1 MTRKETQRLKRER
14 IIEENGI
21 IFLDN
26 VSKSY
31 SSGSPALNG
40 VSLSIGRGEFVFIV
54 GDSGSGKSTLIK
66 LLLRELT
73 ATSGSVYVM
82 GNDLAK
88 LKHRQIPRFRRN
100 LGVVFQDFRLLK
112 DRNVYENVAFAQRVI
127 EADHKRM
134 RSRVMEVLSQVGLEK
149 KADTRPIYAMA
160 APDLLEKEQV
170 GTMKELDLEAVAALE
185 PDLVVMPKKLMDYA
199 APLEELGIPVLV
211 VNPESHEALTGML
224 ELLGQACG
232 VEDRAQALTDY
243 YEEQLA
249 RVAQLVDGL
258 ERPTVYMGGNSSY
271 LTAAPGDMYQS
282 SLIET
287 AGGVNA
293 AADLTGGYWTE
304 VSYESILAMAPQV
317 ILIPAGA
324 DYTAQDILGDPQL
337 AAVPAVQYGAVYEMP
352 SGIEEW
358 DSPIPSGILGTM
370 WLTSVLHPDVYP
382 FETFTADV
390 QDFYK
395 TFYGFEIDPALITK

>member
-1 MTRKETQRLKRER
+1 MKHNKLTRWA
-14 IIEENGI
+14 
-21 IFLDN
+21 
-26 VSKSY
+26 
-31 SSGSPALNG
+31 ALILAAALT
-40 VSLSIGRGEFVFIV
+40 LS
-54 GDSGSGKSTLIK
+54 
-66 LLLRELT
+66 LT
-73 ATSGSVYVM
+73 ACGGAGGSSSAGSASASQSAPASAITLTDQAGRQVELDTPADTLVSCYYVTTYATM
-82 GNDLAK
+82 A
-88 LKHRQIPRFRRN
+88 
-100 LGVVFQDFRLLK
+100 LGIS
-112 DRNVYENVAFAQRVI
+112 DRV
-127 EADHKRM
+127 
-134 RSRVMEVLSQVGLEK
+134 VGLEK

-170 GTMKELDLEAVAALE
+170 GTMKELDLEAVAVLE

-337 AAVPAVQYGAVYEMP
+337 AAVPAVQSGAVYEMP

-358 DSPIPSGILGTM
+358 DSPIPSGILGTLWM
-370 WLTSVLHPDVYP
+370 TSVLHGDAYP
-382 FETFTADV
+382 FDTFTADV

>member
-1 MTRKETQRLKRER
+1 MKHNKLTRWAALILAAALTLSLTAC
-14 IIEENGI
+14 GGAGG
-21 IFLDN
+21 
-26 VSKSY
+26 
-31 SSGSPALNG
+31 SSGSAGSASASQSAPASTITLTDQAG
-40 VSLSIGRGEFVFIV
+40 RQVELAAPAETLVSCYYV
-54 GDSGSGKSTLIK
+54 T
-66 LLLRELT
+66 T
-73 ATSGSVYVM
+73 YATM
-82 GNDLAK
+82 A
-88 LKHRQIPRFRRN
+88 
-100 LGVVFQDFRLLK
+100 LGIS
-112 DRNVYENVAFAQRVI
+112 DRV
-127 EADHKRM
+127 
-134 RSRVMEVLSQVGLEK
+134 VGLEK

-199 APLEELGIPVLV
+199 APLEELDIPVLV

-224 ELLGQACG
+224 ALLGQACG

-282 SLIET
+282 SLIEA

-293 AADLTGGYWTE
+293 AGDLTGGYWTE

-324 DYTAQDILGDPQL
+324 DYTAQDILADPQL
-337 AAVPAVQYGAVYEMP
+337 AAVPAVQSGAVYEMP

-358 DSPIPSGILGTM
+358 DSPIPSGILGTLWM
-370 WLTSVLHPDVYP
+370 TSVLHGNAYP
-382 FETFTADV
+382 FDTFAADV

>member
-1 MTRKETQRLKRER
+1 M
-14 IIEENGI
+14 
-21 IFLDN
+21 
-26 VSKSY
+26 
-31 SSGSPALNG
+31 
-40 VSLSIGRGEFVFIV
+40 
-54 GDSGSGKSTLIK
+54 
-66 LLLRELT
+66 
-73 ATSGSVYVM
+73 
-82 GNDLAK
+82 
-88 LKHRQIPRFRRN
+88 
-100 LGVVFQDFRLLK
+100 
-112 DRNVYENVAFAQRVI
+112 
-127 EADHKRM
+127 
-134 RSRVMEVLSQVGLEK
+134 VGLEK

-337 AAVPAVQYGAVYEMP
+337 AAVPAVQSGAVYEMP

-358 DSPIPSGILGTM
+358 DSPIPSGFLGTLWM
-370 WLTSVLHPDVYP
+370 TSVLHGDAYP
-382 FETFTADV
+382 FDTFTADV

>member
-1 MTRKETQRLKRER
+1 MKHNKLTRWA
-14 IIEENGI
+14 
-21 IFLDN
+21 
-26 VSKSY
+26 
-31 SSGSPALNG
+31 ALILAAALT
-40 VSLSIGRGEFVFIV
+40 LS
-54 GDSGSGKSTLIK
+54 
-66 LLLRELT
+66 LT
-73 ATSGSVYVM
+73 ACGGAGGSSSAGSASASQSAPASAITLTDQAGRQVELDAPADTLVSCYYVTTYATM
-82 GNDLAK
+82 A
-88 LKHRQIPRFRRN
+88 
-100 LGVVFQDFRLLK
+100 LGIS
-112 DRNVYENVAFAQRVI
+112 DRV
-127 EADHKRM
+127 
-134 RSRVMEVLSQVGLEK
+134 VGLEK

-304 VSYESILAMAPQV
+304 VSYESILAMAPQ
-317 ILIPAGA
+317 
-324 DYTAQDILGDPQL
+324 DILGDPQL
-337 AAVPAVQYGAVYEMP
+337 AAVPAVQSGAVYEMP

-358 DSPIPSGILGTM
+358 DSPIPSGILGTLWM
-370 WLTSVLHPDVYP
+370 TSVLHGDAYP
-382 FETFTADV
+382 FDTFTADV

>member
-1 MTRKETQRLKRER
+1 MKHNKLTRWA
-14 IIEENGI
+14 
-21 IFLDN
+21 
-26 VSKSY
+26 
-31 SSGSPALNG
+31 ALILAAALT
-40 VSLSIGRGEFVFIV
+40 LS
-54 GDSGSGKSTLIK
+54 
-66 LLLRELT
+66 LT
-73 ATSGSVYVM
+73 ACGGAGGSSSAGSASASQSAPASAITLTDQAGRQVELDAPADTLVSCYYVTTYATM
-82 GNDLAK
+82 A
-88 LKHRQIPRFRRN
+88 
-100 LGVVFQDFRLLK
+100 LGIS
-112 DRNVYENVAFAQRVI
+112 DRV
-127 EADHKRM
+127 
-134 RSRVMEVLSQVGLEK
+134 VGLEK

-170 GTMKELDLEAVAALE
+170 GTMKELDLETVAALE

-282 SLIET
+282 SLIEA

-337 AAVPAVQYGAVYEMP
+337 AAVPAVQSGAVYEMP

-358 DSPIPSGILGTM
+358 DSPIPSGILGTLWM
-370 WLTSVLHPDVYP
+370 TSVLHGDAYP
-382 FETFTADV
+382 FDTFTADV

>member
-1 MTRKETQRLKRER
+1 MKRSLTKRLTALALAALLAVSATGCSGG
-14 IIEENGI
+14 NG
-21 IFLDN
+21 
-26 VSKSY
+26 
-31 SSGSPALNG
+31 SGSSTGSQSESQQSSTIVLTDQAGREVTLDGPAQTL
-40 VSLSIGRGEFVFIV
+40 VSCYYI
-54 GDSGSGKSTLIK
+54 T
-66 LLLRELT
+66 T
-73 ATSGSVYVM
+73 YATI
-82 GNDLAK
+82 A
-88 LKHRQIPRFRRN
+88 
-100 LGVVFQDFRLLK
+100 LGVD
-112 DRNVYENVAFAQRVI
+112 DRV
-127 EADHKRM
+127 
-134 RSRVMEVLSQVGLEK
+134 VGLENK
-149 KADTRPIYAMA
+149 PESRPIYQMA
-160 APDLLEKEQV
+160 APELLEQASVGSLKEFNV
-170 GTMKELDLEAVAALE
+170 EAAAALE
-185 PDLVVMPKKLMDYA
+185 PDLVIMPLKLQDYA
-199 APLEELGIPVLV
+199 GALEELGIPVLM
-211 VNPESHEALTGML
+211 VNQESHDLLVEMLTL
-224 ELLGQACG
+224 IGQACG
-232 VEDRAQALTDY
+232 VEDRTQALTDY

-337 AAVPAVQYGAVYEMP
+337 AAVPAVQSGAVYEMP

-358 DSPIPSGILGTM
+358 DSPIPSGILGTLWM
-370 WLTSVLHPDVYP
+370 TSVLHGDAYP
-382 FETFTADV
+382 FDTFTADV

>member
-1 MTRKETQRLKRER
+1 MWINFLEMRFAVDNSMIFFDRVTK
-14 IIEENGI
+14 IYGNGQKA
-21 IFLDN
+21 LDN
-26 VSKSY
+26 VSLK
-31 SSGSPALNG
+31 
-40 VSLSIGRGEFVFIV
+40 VGRGEFVFLE
-54 GDSGSGKSTLIK
+54 GDSGAGKTTMLELILK
-66 LLLRELT
+66 ETDPTQGNIQVNGIELAGLRE
-73 ATSGSVYVM
+73 
-82 GNDLAK
+82 
-88 LKHRQIPRFRRN
+88 RQIYQYRRYI
-100 LGVVFQDFRLLK
+100 GMVFQDFRLFS
-112 DRNVYENVAFAQRVI
+112 DFTVYENVAFAQRVI

-337 AAVPAVQYGAVYEMP
+337 AAVPAVQSGAVYEMP

-358 DSPIPSGILGTM
+358 DSPIPSGILGTLWM
-370 WLTSVLHPDVYP
+370 TSVLHGDAYP
-382 FETFTADV
+382 FDTFTADV

>member
-1 MTRKETQRLKRER
+1 MKHNKLTRWA
-14 IIEENGI
+14 
-21 IFLDN
+21 
-26 VSKSY
+26 
-31 SSGSPALNG
+31 ALILAAALTL
-40 VSLSIGRGEFVFIV
+40 SLAACGRAG
-54 GDSGSGKSTLIK
+54 GDSSSAGSASASQSAPVSTITLTDQAG
-66 LLLRELT
+66 RQVELDAPAET
-73 ATSGSVYVM
+73 LVSCYYVTTYATM
-82 GNDLAK
+82 A
-88 LKHRQIPRFRRN
+88 
-100 LGVVFQDFRLLK
+100 LGIS
-112 DRNVYENVAFAQRVI
+112 DRV
-127 EADHKRM
+127 
-134 RSRVMEVLSQVGLEK
+134 VGLEK

-199 APLEELGIPVLV
+199 GSLEELGIPVLV

-293 AADLTGGYWTE
+293 AGDLTGGYWTE

-337 AAVPAVQYGAVYEMP
+337 AAVPAVQSGAVYEMP
-352 SGIEEW
+352 GGIEEW
-358 DSPIPSGILGTM
+358 DSPIPSGILGTLWM
-370 WLTSVLHPDVYP
+370 TSVLHGDAYP
-382 FETFTADV
+382 FDTFTTDV

>member
-1 MTRKETQRLKRER
+1 MKHNKLTRWA
-14 IIEENGI
+14 
-21 IFLDN
+21 
-26 VSKSY
+26 
-31 SSGSPALNG
+31 ALILAAALT
-40 VSLSIGRGEFVFIV
+40 LS
-54 GDSGSGKSTLIK
+54 
-66 LLLRELT
+66 LT
-73 ATSGSVYVM
+73 ACGGAGGSSSAGSASASQSAPASAITLTDQAGRQVELDAPADTLVSCYYVTTYATM
-82 GNDLAK
+82 A
-88 LKHRQIPRFRRN
+88 
-100 LGVVFQDFRLLK
+100 LGIS
-112 DRNVYENVAFAQRVI
+112 DRV
-127 EADHKRM
+127 
-134 RSRVMEVLSQVGLEK
+134 VGLEK

-170 GTMKELDLEAVAALE
+170 GTMKELDLEAVAVLE

-271 LTAAPGDMYQS
+271 LTAAPDMDQS

-337 AAVPAVQYGAVYEMP
+337 AAVPAVQSGAVYEMP

-358 DSPIPSGILGTM
+358 DSPIPSGILGTLWM
-370 WLTSVLHPDVYP
+370 TSVLHGDAYP
-382 FETFTADV
+382 FDTFTADV

>member
-1 MTRKETQRLKRER
+1 MKHNKLTRWA
-14 IIEENGI
+14 
-21 IFLDN
+21 
-26 VSKSY
+26 
-31 SSGSPALNG
+31 ALILAAALT
-40 VSLSIGRGEFVFIV
+40 LS
-54 GDSGSGKSTLIK
+54 
-66 LLLRELT
+66 LT
-73 ATSGSVYVM
+73 ACGGAGGSSSAGSASASQSAPASAITLTDQAGRQVELDAPADTLVSCYYVTTYATM
-82 GNDLAK
+82 A
-88 LKHRQIPRFRRN
+88 
-100 LGVVFQDFRLLK
+100 LGIS
-112 DRNVYENVAFAQRVI
+112 DRV
-127 EADHKRM
+127 
-134 RSRVMEVLSQVGLEK
+134 VGLEK

-232 VEDRAQALTDY
+232 VEDRTQALTDY

-337 AAVPAVQYGAVYEMP
+337 AAVPAVQSGAVYEMP

-358 DSPIPSGILGTM
+358 DSPIPVSYTH
-370 WLTSVLHPDVYP
+370 LTLP
-382 FETFTADV
+382 TIA
-390 QDFYK
+390 
-395 TFYGFEIDPALITK
+395 

>member
-1 MTRKETQRLKRER
+1 MLKKQVFSRAVGLALAVVMAFGCVSCGSQSAGSSSQGSSAGSSASASSASTQQSQEGSIVLTDQAGRQVEL
-14 IIEENGI
+14 EEPAQTV
-21 IFLDN
+21 
-26 VSKSY
+26 VSCYYISTY
-31 SSGSPALNG
+31 AVIALG
-40 VSLSIGRGEFVFIV
+40 
-54 GDSGSGKSTLIK
+54 
-66 LLLRELT
+66 
-73 ATSGSVYVM
+73 A
-82 GNDLAK
+82 A
-88 LKHRQIPRFRRN
+88 
-100 LGVVFQDFRLLK
+100 
-112 DRNVYENVAFAQRVI
+112 DRV
-127 EADHKRM
+127 
-134 RSRVMEVLSQVGLEK
+134 VGLEK

-337 AAVPAVQYGAVYEMP
+337 AAVPAVQSGAVYEMP

-358 DSPIPSGILGTM
+358 DSPIPSGILGTLWM
-370 WLTSVLHPDVYP
+370 TSVLHGDAYP
-382 FETFTADV
+382 FDTFTADV

>member
-1 MTRKETQRLKRER
+1 MTTYATMAL
-14 IIEENGI
+14 GI
-21 IFLDN
+21 
-26 VSKSY
+26 S
-31 SSGSPALNG
+31 
-40 VSLSIGRGEFVFIV
+40 
-54 GDSGSGKSTLIK
+54 
-66 LLLRELT
+66 
-73 ATSGSVYVM
+73 
-82 GNDLAK
+82 
-88 LKHRQIPRFRRN
+88 
-100 LGVVFQDFRLLK
+100 
-112 DRNVYENVAFAQRVI
+112 DRV
-127 EADHKRM
+127 
-134 RSRVMEVLSQVGLEK
+134 VGLEK

-337 AAVPAVQYGAVYEMP
+337 AAVPAVQSGAVYEMP

-358 DSPIPSGILGTM
+358 DSPIPSGILGTLWM
-370 WLTSVLHPDVYP
+370 TSVLHGDAYP
-382 FETFTADV
+382 FDTFTADV

>member
-1 MTRKETQRLKRER
+1 MKHNKLTRWA
-14 IIEENGI
+14 
-21 IFLDN
+21 
-26 VSKSY
+26 
-31 SSGSPALNG
+31 ALILAAALT
-40 VSLSIGRGEFVFIV
+40 LS
-54 GDSGSGKSTLIK
+54 
-66 LLLRELT
+66 LT
-73 ATSGSVYVM
+73 ACGGAGGSSSAGSASASQSAPASAITLTDQAGRQVELDAPADTLVSCYYVTTYATM
-82 GNDLAK
+82 A
-88 LKHRQIPRFRRN
+88 
-100 LGVVFQDFRLLK
+100 LGIS
-112 DRNVYENVAFAQRVI
+112 DRV
-127 EADHKRM
+127 
-134 RSRVMEVLSQVGLEK
+134 VGLEK

-170 GTMKELDLEAVAALE
+170 GTMKELDLEAVVALE

-287 AGGVNA
+287 AGG
-293 AADLTGGYWTE
+293 DRK
-304 VSYESILAMAPQV
+304 
-317 ILIPAGA
+317 
-324 DYTAQDILGDPQL
+324 
-337 AAVPAVQYGAVYEMP
+337 
-352 SGIEEW
+352 
-358 DSPIPSGILGTM
+358 
-370 WLTSVLHPDVYP
+370 SVV
-382 FETFTADV
+382 
-390 QDFYK
+390 
-395 TFYGFEIDPALITK
+395 

>member
-1 MTRKETQRLKRER
+1 MKHNKLTRWA
-14 IIEENGI
+14 
-21 IFLDN
+21 
-26 VSKSY
+26 
-31 SSGSPALNG
+31 ALILAAALT
-40 VSLSIGRGEFVFIV
+40 LS
-54 GDSGSGKSTLIK
+54 
-66 LLLRELT
+66 LT
-73 ATSGSVYVM
+73 ACGGAGGSSSA
-82 GNDLAK
+82 GSASASQSAPASAITLTDQAG
-88 LKHRQIPRFRRN
+88 RQVELDAPADTLVSCYYGTTYATMA
-100 LGVVFQDFRLLK
+100 LGIS
-112 DRNVYENVAFAQRVI
+112 DRV
-127 EADHKRM
+127 
-134 RSRVMEVLSQVGLEK
+134 VGLEK

-337 AAVPAVQYGAVYEMP
+337 AAVPAVQSGAVYEMP

-358 DSPIPSGILGTM
+358 DSPIPSGILGTLWM
-370 WLTSVLHPDVYP
+370 TSVLHGDAYP
-382 FETFTADV
+382 FDTFTADV

>member
-1 MTRKETQRLKRER
+1 MELDAPADTLVSCYYVTTYATMAL
-14 IIEENGI
+14 GI
-21 IFLDN
+21 
-26 VSKSY
+26 S
-31 SSGSPALNG
+31 
-40 VSLSIGRGEFVFIV
+40 
-54 GDSGSGKSTLIK
+54 
-66 LLLRELT
+66 
-73 ATSGSVYVM
+73 
-82 GNDLAK
+82 
-88 LKHRQIPRFRRN
+88 
-100 LGVVFQDFRLLK
+100 
-112 DRNVYENVAFAQRVI
+112 DRV
-127 EADHKRM
+127 
-134 RSRVMEVLSQVGLEK
+134 VGLEK

-160 APDLLEKEQV
+160 APDLLEQEQV

-199 APLEELGIPVLV
+199 APLEELDIPVLV
-211 VNPESHEALTGML
+211 VDPESHEALTGML

-293 AADLTGGYWTE
+293 AGDLTGGYWTE

-317 ILIPAGA
+317 FLIP
-324 DYTAQDILGDPQL
+324 
-337 AAVPAVQYGAVYEMP
+337 PARTIP
-352 SGIEEW
+352 PRTSW
-358 DSPIPSGILGTM
+358 TIPSWPRSPLSSPARSMRCPAASRSGT
-370 WLTSVLHPDVYP
+370 PP
-382 FETFTADV
+382 FP
-390 QDFYK
+390 
-395 TFYGFEIDPALITK
+395 PASWAPCG

>member
-1 MTRKETQRLKRER
+1 
-14 IIEENGI
+14 
-21 IFLDN
+21 
-26 VSKSY
+26 
-31 SSGSPALNG
+31 
-40 VSLSIGRGEFVFIV
+40 
-54 GDSGSGKSTLIK
+54 
-66 LLLRELT
+66 
-73 ATSGSVYVM
+73 
-82 GNDLAK
+82 
-88 LKHRQIPRFRRN
+88 
-100 LGVVFQDFRLLK
+100 
-112 DRNVYENVAFAQRVI
+112 
-127 EADHKRM
+127 
-134 RSRVMEVLSQVGLEK
+134 
-149 KADTRPIYAMA
+149 MA

-170 GTMKELDLEAVAALE
+170 GTMKELDLEAVAVLE

-293 AADLTGGYWTE
+293 AADLTGAIG
-304 VSYESILAMAPQV
+304 PR
-317 ILIPAGA
+317 
-324 DYTAQDILGDPQL
+324 
-337 AAVPAVQYGAVYEMP
+337 
-352 SGIEEW
+352 
-358 DSPIPSGILGTM
+358 SPMSPF
-370 WLTSVLHPDVYP
+370 WLWPRRSS
-382 FETFTADV
+382 
-390 QDFYK
+390 
-395 TFYGFEIDPALITK
+395 

>member
-1 MTRKETQRLKRER
+1 MKHNKLTRWA
-14 IIEENGI
+14 
-21 IFLDN
+21 
-26 VSKSY
+26 
-31 SSGSPALNG
+31 ALILAAALT
-40 VSLSIGRGEFVFIV
+40 LS
-54 GDSGSGKSTLIK
+54 
-66 LLLRELT
+66 LT
-73 ATSGSVYVM
+73 ACGGAGGSSSAGSASASQSAPASAITLTDQAGRQVELDAPADTLVSCYYVTTYATM
-82 GNDLAK
+82 A
-88 LKHRQIPRFRRN
+88 
-100 LGVVFQDFRLLK
+100 LGIS
-112 DRNVYENVAFAQRVI
+112 DRV
-127 EADHKRM
+127 
-134 RSRVMEVLSQVGLEK
+134 VGLEK

-293 AADLTGGYWTE
+293 ARRSDGG
-304 VSYESILAMAPQV
+304 L
-317 ILIPAGA
+317 LDRG
-324 DYTAQDILGDPQL
+324 LL
-337 AAVPAVQYGAVYEMP
+337 
-352 SGIEEW
+352 
-358 DSPIPSGILGTM
+358 
-370 WLTSVLHPDVYP
+370 
-382 FETFTADV
+382 
-390 QDFYK
+390 
-395 TFYGFEIDPALITK
+395 

>member
-1 MTRKETQRLKRER
+1 MKHNKLTRWAALILAAALTLSLTAC
-14 IIEENGI
+14 GGAGG
-21 IFLDN
+21 
-26 VSKSY
+26 
-31 SSGSPALNG
+31 SSGSAGSASASQSAPASTITLTDQAG
-40 VSLSIGRGEFVFIV
+40 RQVELAAPAETLVSCYYV
-54 GDSGSGKSTLIK
+54 T
-66 LLLRELT
+66 T
-73 ATSGSVYVM
+73 YATM
-82 GNDLAK
+82 A
-88 LKHRQIPRFRRN
+88 
-100 LGVVFQDFRLLK
+100 LGIS
-112 DRNVYENVAFAQRVI
+112 DRV
-127 EADHKRM
+127 
-134 RSRVMEVLSQVGLEK
+134 VGLEK

-160 APDLLEKEQV
+160 APELLEKEQV

-199 APLEELGIPVLV
+199 APLEELDIPVLV

-224 ELLGQACG
+224 ALLGQACG
-232 VEDRAQALTDY
+232 VENRAQALTDY

-258 ERPTVYMGGNSSY
+258 ERSTVYMGGNSSY

-324 DYTAQDILGDPQL
+324 DYTAQDILADPQL
-337 AAVPAVQYGAVYEMP
+337 AAVPAVQSGAVYEMP

-358 DSPIPSGILGTM
+358 DSPIPSGILGTLWM
-370 WLTSVLHPDVYP
+370 TSVLHGDAYP
-382 FETFTADV
+382 FDTFTADV